1 MMMTPEQLK
10 IEAEINKLIQEGE
23 VDDAARLAEEKGL
36 FQKAIA
42 LYEKCLDFRSLGR
55 VHEKLNQLEKA
66 MRAYEQGKIYNEAA
80 RIANLLGKK
89 KKAEFFNGLYQ
100 RQEFPAYNR

>member
-1 MMMTPEQLK
+1 MIMTPEKLK

-23 VDDAARLAEEKGL
+23 VDDAARLAEQKGL
-36 FQKAIA
+36 FDKAVM
-42 LYEKCLDFRSLGR
+42 LYRQASDFRSMGR
-55 VHEKLNQLEKA
+55 IYERQGELKKA
-66 MRAYEQGKIYNEAA
+66 MLAYKEGKIYDLAA
-80 RIANLLGKK
+80 KVAEKLGEK